1 VCRRL
6 NEEPSRRNPSREI
19 EDGRLQ
25 QSPFTYLEEERA
37 EVGRGRQE
45 RRADGHGRA
54 GRKDLRFWGH
64 VPFPSRAPARLGLAA
79 LLADLPAWG
88 FGGDKKR
95 RKMRWVRDRHGPGG
109 RGDTSGQAQRARG

>member
-1 VCRRL
+1 MRAREYAEHSL
-6 NEEPSRRNPSREI
+6 NPAATPRTNPTEESPPI
-19 EDGRLQ
+19 KDGRLQ

-54 GRKDLRFWGH
+54 SRKDLRFWGP
-64 VPFPSRAPARLGLAA
+64 VLFPSRAPARLDLAA

-88 FGGDKKR
+88 
-95 RKMRWVRDRHGPGG
+95 
-109 RGDTSGQAQRARG
+109 